1 MLKFLCKLL
10 FGRCQRAS
18 RPVVPRLVNVLK
30 PDAVEP
36 TRRNPADVLKPEAV
50 NKLEASFK
58 PTELPKSA
66 DVRKPEDLKPE
77 DLKPEDLKP
86 EDLLA
91 AEESIGQVRDEKKVP
106 EPGENFAFDKENDL
120 DDEPSE
126 VTMYQQI
133 GPSVTL
139 QLVEK
144 MEPRAKC
151 DPIEKKLKEKLW
163 SSESEDLCVK
173 IESVLTL
180 KPSERTELHEKLE
193 RFDEAERRRR
203 LERLEKQREYE
214 RRISDG
220 IRELW
225 YILPC
230 NLRSGRDKASIV
242 SDSVV
247 YMKNLQQDLSAALT
261 ENARLETA
269 TTTDDTQ
276 QNDYDAAL
284 QVVTHRF
291 ETLRHEVE
299 KIRKDKKNH
308 EEEDPHKGKE
318 DWTAKKR

>member
-1 MLKFLCKLL
+1 MLKSLCKLL
-10 FGRCQRAS
+10 FGRCQRVS

-30 PDAVEP
+30 PDVVEP
-36 TRRNPADVLKPEAV
+36 TKRNPSDVPKPEAV
-50 NKLEASFK
+50 DKLEASFH
-58 PTELPKSA
+58 PAEVPKSA
-66 DVRKPEDLKPE
+66 DVPKPEDLKPE
-77 DLKPEDLKP
+77 DLE
-86 EDLLA
+86 
-91 AEESIGQVRDEKKVP
+91 AEEPTTAEEFIGQDRYEKKEL
-106 EPGENFAFDKENDL
+106 EPGENIAFDKENDL
-120 DDEPSE
+120 DEEPSE

-133 GPSVTL
+133 GPSATL

-144 MEPRAKC
+144 MEPRTKF
-151 DPIEKKLKEKLW
+151 DPIEKKLKEKLR

-203 LERLEKQREYE
+203 LERLEKHREYE

-230 NLRSGRDKASIV
+230 NLRSGSDKASIV

-261 ENARLETA
+261 ENARMETA
-269 TTTDDTQ
+269 TATILNRMSTM
-276 QNDYDAAL
+276 L
-284 QVVTHRF
+284 
-291 ETLRHEVE
+291 LC
-299 KIRKDKKNH
+299 
-308 EEEDPHKGKE
+308 GS
-318 DWTAKKR
+318 